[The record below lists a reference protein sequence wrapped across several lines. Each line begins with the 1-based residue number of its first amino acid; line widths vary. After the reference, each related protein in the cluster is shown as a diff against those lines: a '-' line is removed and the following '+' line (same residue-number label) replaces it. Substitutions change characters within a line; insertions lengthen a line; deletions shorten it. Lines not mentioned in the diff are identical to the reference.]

1 MKTRFRFLALFM
13 VPALAIGLSTF
24 LVACGGD
31 ADGDGDG
38 DGDTTPAV
46 FTSATPASGGTIP
59 ADSTVTLV
67 FDKDPG
73 TLKASVGTVGGAGAN
88 RTVVVP
94 GEDGDVVSVVLS
106 WDNDGTTTLT
116 YTLTKA
122 DTTAPTLS
130 SSTPGDGDAGV
141 DPEAINADGI
151 VLEFSETIV
160 KTALEVQS
168 GGAKVGNWTATKD
181 GSTITMEPSAGA
193 ELVNETEY
201 EVVGSV
207 EDAAGNETDVSVTF
221 TTKAKDD

>member
-24 LVACGGD
+24 LIACGGD
-31 ADGDGDG
+31 DDDGDGNG
-38 DGDTTPAV
+38 DGDVTAV
-46 FTSATPASGGTIP
+46 LNSATPADGATIP
-59 ADSTVTLV
+59 ADSNITLV
-67 FDKDPG
+67 FDVDPG
-73 TLKASVGTVGGAGAN
+73 DLTSSAGTLGGAGAN
-88 RTVVVP
+88 RTLKIP
-94 GEDGDVVSVVLS
+94 GADGDVVTANLS
-106 WDNDGTTTLT
+106 WDNGGSATLT
-116 YTLTKA
+116 YTLTA
-122 DTTAPTLS
+122 PDVTAPTLS
-130 SSTPGDGDAGV
+130 SSTPDDGDAGV

-151 VLEFSETIV
+151 VLEFDEDIV

-201 EVVGSV
+201 EVVGTV
-207 EDAAGNETDVSVTF
+207 EDAAGNETDVSVGF